1 MRFRAAAGRTVG
13 EEIVDQRIR
22 RAKTLLAQRTMS
34 QAQIAAVCGFTDASH
49 MNVVFRRR
57 CGVRPS
63 EFRMGR

>member
-1 MRFRAAAGRTVG
+1 MC
-13 EEIVDQRIR
+13 
-22 RAKTLLAQRTMS
+22 

-63 EFRMGR
+63 EFRMGVGTAASGKSAWTTTHSLSAAKHG